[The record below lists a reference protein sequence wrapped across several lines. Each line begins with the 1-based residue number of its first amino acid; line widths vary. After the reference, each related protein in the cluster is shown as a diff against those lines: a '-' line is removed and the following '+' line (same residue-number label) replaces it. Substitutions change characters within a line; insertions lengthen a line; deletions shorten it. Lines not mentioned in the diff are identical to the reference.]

1 MKQSL
6 SLSDCETSSYIE
18 SDLSIIGIVC
28 PVSEFILAGKVNK
41 CAYMRLAKREDFS
54 IWNRSKSVRDNLE
67 CFFWNNEKDGCQY
80 MLFETSNDK
89 AESMKQ
95 WSQYDFVMIIIGRD
109 NVETARKLIAKLNK
123 SEIITALQL
132 LHGNSDKKDAGTSR
146 ETIVQLDIFGQE
158 TYVKANSKKTKAKSA
173 GTSPLIGEAVMKS
186 LLLDVEEYISTMLNS
201 ADENRKQNGKNYF

>member
-6 SLSDCETSSYIE
+6 SLSDYESSSYQE

-28 PVSEFILAGKVNK
+28 PVSGFILAGKVNK
-41 CAYMRLAKREDFS
+41 CADMRLAKKEDFS

-95 WSQYDFVMIIIGRD
+95 WSQYDFIMIIIGRD
-109 NVETARKLIAKLNK
+109 NAEIVRNLIAKLNK
-123 SEIITALQL
+123 SEVITALQL
-132 LHGNSDKKDAGTSR
+132 LHGNSDKKDTKAVQ
-146 ETIVQLDIFGQE
+146 ETIIQLDIFGQE
-158 TYVKANSKKTKAKSA
+158 PTQKTEAKKRKAKFSKP
-173 GTSPLIGEAVMKS
+173 SSLIGETLMES
-186 LLLDVEEYISTMLNS
+186 LLLDVEEYITTMLNFVS
-201 ADENRKQNGKNYF
+201 KNRK